1 MHIYL
6 PDGKKSSES
15 CGRRSLPH
23 SSHRS
28 PGAASSY
35 SRLARP
41 LTGVPAPP
49 CAPFPDAPD
58 SAAARQTRQE
68 LSVLQSGSACLTVV
82 HPHTQF
88 NSHVQSCL
96 EWLLSAVSHRVPP
109 PHSHTTPHAHVG
121 APAAGRTPRS
131 PGAER
136 DSERISVPHTGQTTH
151 PNAHLPPTSPPH
163 INEYAWV
170 V

>member
-15 CGRRSLPH
+15 CGCRSLLH

-35 SRLARP
+35 LRLARP

-49 CAPFPDAPD
+49 VPIRLLP
-58 SAAARQTRQE
+58 RKRQE

-82 HPHTQF
+82 HPHTQC

-96 EWLLSAVSHRVPP
+96 EWLLSACFIVCPTRTLH
-109 PHSHTTPHAHVG
+109 HVHIYLLL
-121 APAAGRTPRS
+121 AVAARRTPRS

-136 DSERISVPHTGQTTH
+136 ASERISVPHSGQTTH
-151 PNAHLPPTSPPH
+151 PNAHLPPPSPPST
-163 INEYAWV
+163 NMLGWSEM
-170 V
+170 